1 MDTKASF
8 SKKFRELM
16 ASGGHLVASLVD
28 AEGELQVSEIYGAEL
43 KEGGDLTINL
53 FFSENVAPDFYR
65 ALASKKKAAIVI
77 CSPFNMEAYQ
87 VKGVIDEISILSE
100 DNQAQADYW
109 RENYLLCLKS
119 IGVPQNAIS
128 HIAYRPTHCFGLIV
142 NQIFMQTPEMGTG
155 GEL

>member
-1 MDTKASF
+1 MDVKASF

-16 ASGGHLVASLVD
+16 ASGGHLVASVVD

-43 KEGGDLTINL
+43 KESNDLTINL
-53 FFSENVAPDFYR
+53 FFSESVAPDFYR
-65 ALASKKKAAIVI
+65 SLTPEKKAAVVI

-87 VKGVIDEISILSE
+87 VKGVIDEISNLSE
-100 DNQAQADYW
+100 ENQALGDYW

-119 IGVPQNAIS
+119 IGVPQTAIN
-128 HIAYRPTHCFGLIV
+128 HIAYVPTHRFGLKV